1 MHLLANE
8 NFPLVSVHLLRQA
21 GYEIA
26 SITEDSPGIEDP
38 EVLARAVDEQQIILT
53 FDRDYG
59 ELVYR
64 FPAIPNSK
72 YFTDSP
78 PIIARFWWGWAG
90 LFDTYWYKSRLTSIN
105 LPLRGVRT
113 SLNLELLIVFDY
125 PHQKV

>member
-59 ELVYR
+59 ELIYR
-64 FPAIPNSK
+64 FRLPPPKGVIYLRFRPHTPEEPAAI
-72 YFTDSP
+72 
-78 PIIARFWWGWAG
+78 
-90 LFDTYWYKSRLTSIN
+90 L
-105 LPLRGVRT
+105 
-113 SLNLELLIVFDY
+113 LNLFQNEKLQIEGWFTIIERDRIRQR
-125 PHQKV
+125 P